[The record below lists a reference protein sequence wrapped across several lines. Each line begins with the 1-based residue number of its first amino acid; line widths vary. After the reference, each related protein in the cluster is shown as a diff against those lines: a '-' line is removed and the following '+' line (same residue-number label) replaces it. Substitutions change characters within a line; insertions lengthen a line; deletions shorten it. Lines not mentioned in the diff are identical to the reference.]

1 MKLSLARI
9 CAVIALVTIPLT
21 AQAREAVPIVD
32 YPDNTIFTS
41 SGQALTTDQVKNAIV
56 TAATGRSWQV
66 AKGAKGEELQAM
78 LQVRG
83 KHTVVVTITYSAQ
96 AYSILYQNSTN
107 MKYSYVPDTNTR
119 VIHPYNNR
127 WVSEL
132 REGIRM
138 ELNKL

>member
-56 TAATGRSWQV
+56 TAAT
-66 AKGAKGEELQAM
+66 
-78 LQVRG
+78 
-83 KHTVVVTITYSAQ
+83 
-96 AYSILYQNSTN
+96 
-107 MKYSYVPDTNTR
+107 
-119 VIHPYNNR
+119 
-127 WVSEL
+127 
-132 REGIRM
+132 
-138 ELNKL
+138 